1 MAVGTPQNGRQR
13 KATYGE
19 YGVYA
24 NRTEHTLSRES
35 VFRLIQKYIHFNP
48 NITER
53 VEAFVQ
59 AHFNADYVI
68 GLHYRGTD
76 KSCEAPRIP
85 YEKVTETL
93 RQLTVD
99 LADYRIFVAT
109 DEQRFLEYIQREFPG
124 RAMALEMERSSGGRP
139 IHTDNRSPS
148 KHGQEAIID
157 ALLLSRCHVLVRTSS
172 NLSLWSSYLNPDLPV
187 IPLNSRF

>member
-1 MAVGTPQNGRQR
+1 MLRSHFIKGLLVSLLLFSNRGDAKHEKEYLIFSPQPGGLFSIFNAVVGLLDAYEKGELAGLHLEFYDGLYKAEGVSSWWDYYCEPLAVGTPQNGRQR

-68 GLHYRGTD
+68 GLHYRRNGQ
-76 KSCEAPRIP
+76 E
-85 YEKVTETL
+85 L
-93 RQLTVD
+93 
-99 LADYRIFVAT
+99 
-109 DEQRFLEYIQREFPG
+109 
-124 RAMALEMERSSGGRP
+124 
-139 IHTDNRSPS
+139 RSPT
-148 KHGQEAIID
+148 H
-157 ALLLSRCHVLVRTSS
+157 
-172 NLSLWSSYLNPDLPV
+172 SL
-187 IPLNSRF
+187 